1 MNFSEP
7 LREDVERERDPL
19 SVRITQAI
27 SRITSGQGA
36 MRIPADENDPDLVL
50 VACRD
55 RIAELEEW
63 KSNAEVGLQALRKQ
77 IGELELEYRDL
88 MVKVRAGEKSTT
100 SAG

>member
-50 VACRD
+50 AACRD

-63 KSNAEVGLQALRKQ
+63 KSNAEAGLQALRQ
-77 IGELELEYRDL
+77 QVLDLESQVADL
-88 MVKVRAGEKSTT
+88 VTSANSTT
-100 SAG
+100 SGG

>member
-77 IGELELEYRDL
+77 VLDLESQVADL
-88 MVKVRAGEKSTT
+88 VTSANSTT
-100 SAG
+100 SGG